1 MERPRKKRASANKL
15 TTGPAVTDIKESEYR
30 PSGERA
36 KATAAAAAEVTR
48 RADAERLKIA
58 AVKEAKNAEDARTYS
73 TRVAG
78 GPTAL
83 KKHEVV
89 AALIGRAPYI

>member
-36 KATAAAAAEVTR
+36 KATAAAAEVTR